1 VRCKENCLI
10 LKTTD
15 GKDVLIDDE
24 DCPLLSPYSWSATT
38 GYAVRRVGGTLLS
51 MHRQLMRTGPGLV
64 VDHINGNPLDNRK
77 ENLRVVTQ
85 RENCRNRGPSKS
97 NRTGHLGV
105 SYDWRFQVYAA
116 HINRE
121 LIGHFPT
128 LSEAVTARLGGR
140 T

>member
-1 VRCKENCLI
+1 
-10 LKTTD
+10 
-15 GKDVLIDDE
+15 
-24 DCPLLSPYSWSATT
+24 
-38 GYAVRRVGGTLLS
+38 
-51 MHRQLMRTGPGLV
+51 MRTGPGLV

-128 LSEAVTARLGGR
+128 LSEAVTARLVEERSRWGVQPRRKPAFEAAGLI
-140 T
+140 